1 VIAVKRQNS
10 STALRLPEPKG
21 QQQDPGLQV
30 MPKERKKQQVLHKD
44 RKLIA
49 IITAVVL
56 ALLFCC
62 VMAEAQVNS
71 VGYEINKT
79 KEAITA
85 MESKS
90 QKLELEVEQLSSLNR
105 IEEYAVNQLGMVNL
119 QSSDIIYIDYNAGLT
134 TAEAAAATTSQPA
147 ANDAAVADQAGSGGS
162 LLDVLASLL
171 GIDG

>member
-1 VIAVKRQNS
+1 VIAIKRQNS
-10 STALRLPEPKG
+10 STALRLPQPEG
-21 QQQDPGLQV
+21 QQQEHDLRL
-30 MPKERKKQQVLHKD
+30 MPKERQKQQVMHKD

-62 VMAEAQVNS
+62 VMAEAQINS

-85 MESKS
+85 MEAQS
-90 QKLELEVEQLSSLNR
+90 QKLELEVEQLGSLDR

-119 QSSDIIYIDYNAGLT
+119 QSSDIIYIDYNAGLSS
-134 TAEAAAATTSQPA
+134 AKAAAATPQSA
-147 ANDAAVADQAGSGGS
+147 ANAEQAGSGGS

-171 GIDG
+171 GIDS